1 MGVSDDQEALS
12 QLKAGVGWKNRYLF
26 VRESCGGGNAWRCN
40 VDHIFRVNGDRLV
53 ELGVIFAHPES
64 RDAGSGYGEGYFRDV
79 YNKLEMNSITSHAA
93 APGFWV
99 WLKEK
104 NGRLVAD
111 LGRTW
116 RENAAGYAER
126 VEKYRKRLGRG
137 RLTEEEM
144 EDVGAALLFNAALA
158 RYCGRMA
165 EEREALK
172 AAERLFDVK
181 TLRSFRNDLAIV
193 KPGELPGSS

>member
-1 MGVSDDQEALS
+1 
-12 QLKAGVGWKNRYLF
+12 VGWKNRYLF

-40 VDHIFRVNGDRLV
+40 VEHIFRVSGDRLV

-79 YNKLEMNSITSHAA
+79 YNTLEMNSITSHAA

-116 RENAAGYAER
+116 QENAAGYAER
-126 VEKYRKRLGRG
+126 VVLMPLVSTGLDSGACPRPHLLTLELTRTLRLGMFR
-137 RLTEEEM
+137 
-144 EDVGAALLFNAALA
+144 
-158 RYCGRMA
+158 
-165 EEREALK
+165 ER
-172 AAERLFDVK
+172 RVRSGVRISSF
-181 TLRSFRNDLAIV
+181 LRS
-193 KPGELPGSS
+193 